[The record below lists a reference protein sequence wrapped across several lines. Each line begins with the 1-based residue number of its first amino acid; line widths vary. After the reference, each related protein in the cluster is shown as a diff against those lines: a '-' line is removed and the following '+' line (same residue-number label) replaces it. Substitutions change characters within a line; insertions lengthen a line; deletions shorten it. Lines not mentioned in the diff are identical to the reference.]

1 MLNEARRCV
10 TTSPGTGQVVTT
22 PEGSCNVGSAHV
34 LLSIIGDFLIDLM
47 PPNLICGERRHL
59 TTMIVSLRAF
69 NNLSAYQSSRFT

>member
-1 MLNEARRCV
+1 MLNEARRLV

-22 PEGSCNVGSAHV
+22 PGASCSVGSAHV

-47 PPNLICGERRHL
+47 PPNLICGEIRHL
-59 TTMIVSLRAF
+59 TTMLSLLAF